1 MESKI
6 ARLEEG
12 HRDLEEAIVDVRD
25 YVSDVKKTV
34 YKEVEKLE
42 NKIGA
47 VETNIREVE
56 VTVSEVVR
64 SIAIIQNDSQYTRE
78 AITEIKKDIHE
89 IRKAR
94 EDDHFIKPLS
104 KQDARNEKMWWA
116 IVGSIITA
124 LVTGAAAALIAIF

>member
-12 HRDLEEAIVDVRD
+12 QRDLEEEIVDVRD
-25 YVSDVKKTV
+25 YVSDVKKLV

-42 NKIGA
+42 NKLCV
-47 VETNIREVE
+47 VENNIREVE
-56 VTVSEVVR
+56 GAVNEVVR

-78 AITEIKKDIHE
+78 AITEIKKDVYE

-94 EDDHFIKPLS
+94 EDDHYIKPLT
-104 KQDARNEKMWWA
+104 KQDARNEKIWWA

>member
-12 HRDLEEAIVDVRD
+12 QRALVDEL
-25 YVSDVKKTV
+25 SET
-34 YKEVEKLE
+34 KEYIADVEKLIHKE
-42 NKIGA
+42 IEKM
-47 VETNIREVE
+47 EESIREVE
-56 VTVSEVVR
+56 GTVNEVVK

-78 AITEIKKDIHE
+78 AITEIKKDIYE
-89 IRKAR
+89 IRRAR
-94 EDDHFIKPLS
+94 EDDHYIKPLT
-104 KQDARNEKMWWA
+104 KQDARNEKIWWA